1 MQKDSFEYRSSKKA
15 LYTMAYD
22 NEPELKELF
31 NSRAEKFIEQI
42 DNIPAERLWEGS
54 YPRSENMVM
63 AEAILSLMEDDE
75 IGEQVYND
83 VCNSV
88 KEVMR
93 KYKKELFA
101 STDIDDEIHKKVT
114 PYYFIMRR
122 MLPEINQYTNML
134 CGTNVQE
141 MAAQDSAYSR
151 YPDSPEEWGD
161 FLGEEW
167 FGLKPGEFKEH
178 PMFKKNVKRF
188 LERLLNEIY
197 DKAVFA
203 DEEELEADSVM
214 YFYHTVCNCCRT
226 LNGAT
231 ATFTGTAINSLTMF
245 DDSAYEFP
253 RIEMARNGIY
263 ICQDDILDLA
273 NMKKTPDGENVQ
285 HFDISGYLF
294 KFGESVI
301 TELYRNYVRR
311 EGRNCVEGEIKDFSK
326 AVKEDGFLSNLDTP
340 SRTVFSM
347 NCINKEVRN
356 MDIAPYVASL
366 MWGCGLYM
374 YKKMN
379 SHAITEYYK
388 AKFTKKFKTDI
399 EKRKSDERSKYVDGL
414 IQKINEQ
421 NKKLQEMEQKNAKL
435 SAELKTLKE
444 SADRTEKEIALEDE
458 VRVLSKKA
466 DRLEQQ
472 YNETEL
478 KLQEEQE
485 ERHILEEKM
494 DYIKSMK
501 NNSIES
507 KIDFNAK
514 YVFISAHENMNA
526 KLRMW
531 FPNSV
536 NAMDY
541 EITDANCTSIK
552 AVVCIT
558 VESNHPQYYKAKN
571 ACIKKGV
578 PFINCNSVNMDKI
591 ADAIARGIAEMS
603 GGNGDAA

>member
-478 KLQEEQE
+478 KLQD
-485 ERHILEEKM
+485 R
-494 DYIKSMK
+494 KS
-501 NNSIES
+501 
-507 KIDFNAK
+507 
-514 YVFISAHENMNA
+514 
-526 KLRMW
+526 
-531 FPNSV
+531 
-536 NAMDY
+536 
-541 EITDANCTSIK
+541 
-552 AVVCIT
+552 VV
-558 VESNHPQYYKAKN
+558 
-571 ACIKKGV
+571 
-578 PFINCNSVNMDKI
+578 
-591 ADAIARGIAEMS
+591 
-603 GGNGDAA
+603 